1 MYTTQVSTQVLTKK
15 PRYID
20 CRRRLS
26 AVTIYD
32 VNGDV
37 LRNKIIV
44 DAKQRE
50 RTISSTNGV
59 KQQRPHS
66 ANNVNVDI
74 FTCLGRRELEER

>member
-50 RTISSTNGV
+50 RIISSPNGLMNNDLV
-59 KQQRPHS
+59 L
-66 ANNVNVDI
+66 NNVNVDI
-74 FTCLGRRELEER
+74 LGG

>member
-50 RTISSTNGV
+50 RRISSPNGLMNNDLV
-59 KQQRPHS
+59 L
-66 ANNVNVDI
+66 NNVNVDI
-74 FTCLGRRELEER
+74 LGG

>member
-44 DAKQRE
+44 YAKQRE
-50 RTISSTNGV
+50 RIISSPNGLMNNDLV
-59 KQQRPHS
+59 L
-66 ANNVNVDI
+66 NNVNVDI
-74 FTCLGRRELEER
+74 LGG